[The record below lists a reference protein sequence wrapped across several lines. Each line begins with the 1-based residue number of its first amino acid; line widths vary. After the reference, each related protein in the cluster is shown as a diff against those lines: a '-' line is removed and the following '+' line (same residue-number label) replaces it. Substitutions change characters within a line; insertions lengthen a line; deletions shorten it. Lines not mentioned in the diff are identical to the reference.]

1 VGRSGGSSWVGVG
14 RGVRSGH
21 DVGAS
26 RNAGGGY
33 RGSCSVLL
41 VCDQGGQYAD
51 EGHGDRQKDQ
61 QEFIRTCP
69 KKMHLTPPRSI
80 SAKTTRYTRKRNQI
94 CLNEVLSAQR
104 GKLNHEPATRNGR
117 RYGGM
122 RRPLPIVLP
131 RPDRTFQGKL
141 SISRRQPRGTYRMNE
156 PSRQT
161 TPAAPTDNPRHASRD
176 GSRDD
181 SRLPTSGVSV
191 LALVRDGDSEIACGA
206 FALASAC
213 EVWDCN

>member
-1 VGRSGGSSWVGVG
+1 VG

-26 RNAGGGY
+26 RNAGGGC

-51 EGHGDRQKDQ
+51 DGHGDRQKDQ
-61 QEFIRTCP
+61 QEFIRTSP
-69 KKMHLTPPRSI
+69 KKMHLTSPGSI
-80 SAKTTRYTRKRNQI
+80 SAKLTRYTRECNQI

-104 GKLNHEPATRNGR
+104 GKLNDEPRYSKWAQRS
-117 RYGGM
+117 YGGM

-156 PSRQT
+156 RSRQT
-161 TPAAPTDNPRHASRD
+161 APAAPTGQPSGCVMRRLT
-176 GSRDD
+176 R
-181 SRLPTSGVSV
+181 SRLLTSRVSV
-191 LALVRDGDSEIACGA
+191 LARVRDGGSEIACGCIRSCMGMRG
-206 FALASAC
+206 LGL
-213 EVWDCN
+213 